1 MERAYALRDTR
12 EKQRQELVN
21 QKYAQQWRDSC
32 DDARTL
38 DSKAT
43 TLFMNQERLR
53 QIREKME
60 MKKQLS
66 SQENDFLAEWT
77 RQLEEIE
84 RREKEKEYNHL
95 LIEKETAAEV
105 RRQMELNQKKKE
117 QYYADKLREEQ
128 EELFRVSI
136 QNYFPLSFSICFF
149 LSFTLSNFAP
159 SPLIFTSFLLV
170 TPTHW
175 KRREWAEK

>member
-1 MERAYALRDTR
+1 MERAYALRDSR

-53 QIREKME
+53 QIREKMD

-84 RREKEKEYNHL
+84 RREREKEENRL
-95 LIEKETAAEV
+95 RIERETSEEV
-105 RRQMELNQKKKE
+105 KK
-117 QYYADKLREEQ
+117 Q
-128 EELFRVSI
+128 VG
-136 QNYFPLSFSICFF
+136 FF
-149 LSFTLSNFAP
+149 FFK
-159 SPLIFTSFLLV
+159 FL
-170 TPTHW
+170 
-175 KRREWAEK
+175 